1 MRYFRLHLIRISRA
15 NSYVLSFCKREIN
28 LLDRTTSSDR
38 SAFSCKVVG
47 DYIFGVLAMTNTSS
61 SSLNFLFKDRY
72 FLRSSNWRITSVCAR
87 NTIMHQ
93 RTFWIMRQPGLC
105 GSVAASVFHLFLDLK
120 RKGKEDLPPFFFG
133 SNQLRRKK
141 NKKEEA
147 AKVHQLAKH
156 KSARDLHAEV
166 IILGT

>member
-105 GSVAASVFHLFLDLK
+105 GSVAASVFHLFLDQEEGQ
-120 RKGKEDLPPFFFG
+120 RIPSTFFLRH
-133 SNQLRRKK
+133 QLTAK
-141 NKKEEA
+141 KKEQDGGSS
-147 AKVHQLAKH
+147 KKPTLAK
-156 KSARDLHAEV
+156 R
-166 IILGT
+166 